1 MKNIIFDL
9 DGVLL
14 SNDHTLLLKDFVDS
28 KDYLKFD
35 NIIFKSNE
43 WKKLDNGDITLN
55 EAIESLIL
63 KNNKEDSKTIIN
75 IMNNWQTK
83 KQIDLELVSFIKQL
97 KNAGY
102 KLYILS
108 NLHSEM
114 YDYLKA
120 KDIFLKYFDGEVISY
135 KEHLMKPNLEIYKCL
150 INRYSLKEKDSLFID
165 DKQVNLDSAK
175 KLGINTFLYSY
186 KNSKKLKD
194 FLSNDLNEK
203 NCKEL

>member
-1 MKNIIFDL
+1 MENIIFDL

-43 WKKLDNGDITLN
+43 WNKLDNGDITLN

-63 KNNKEDSKTIIN
+63 KNSKEDSKIIID

-83 KQIDLELVSFIKQL
+83 KQVDLKLVRYIKQL

-108 NLHSEM
+108 NLHKEM

-135 KEHLMKPNLEIYKCL
+135 KEHLMKPNLEIYKLL

-165 DKQVNLDSAK
+165 DKMVNLNSAK
-175 KLGINTFLYSY
+175 ELGINTFLYEY
-186 KNSKKLKD
+186 KDSAKLKD
-194 FLSNDLNEK
+194 FLANDLDK
-203 NCKEL
+203 RSGREL